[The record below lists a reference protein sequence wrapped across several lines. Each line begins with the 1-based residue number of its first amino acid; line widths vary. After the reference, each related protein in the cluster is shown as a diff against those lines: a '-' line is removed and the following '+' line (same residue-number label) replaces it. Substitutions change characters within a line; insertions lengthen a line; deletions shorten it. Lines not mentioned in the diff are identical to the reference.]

1 MRGVIMERLL
11 KDALLLLA
19 LPLLAGLV
27 FGIASLSWGPRYAA
41 EATLM
46 MGSGP
51 EYDGRTVLD
60 DSGDASRWTLERI
73 LNTEAEI
80 FNTDD
85 LKRDVIRK
93 IGADPIL
100 GTSPDNRKVSGLRYW
115 LRRLGL
121 LPPAPSLDVEAL
133 KVLQRGLEIKPVK
146 NSGILHVSFTHDDK
160 AMSVQILQS
169 LLDGY
174 IDLRRSILQVD
185 EAATLRG
192 ELQQNAAAYQ
202 QLMDKRRQLAKEN
215 QVSDLEQERQALN
228 ERDATLRTE
237 ADQLAREL
245 ASTTRQIEVYETA
258 GSNASD
264 RLAALNAEKIGQE
277 AAATSVGQQLS
288 RIGDQHAHLDQVA
301 GAFQTLDQDLAARK
315 ATIAKL
321 NEMIAAADLTKALS
335 KVTSPPRLLQAPTAG
350 DDPVSLPSF
359 MIAGLAAVAT
369 LVAVIAV
376 RLLEHRDHDLEVAFP
391 GNASRKH
398 AALSPLAASGTD
410 NAAGPE
416 LKRKGLGGTRA

>member
-146 NSGILHVSFTHDDK
+146 NSGIC
-160 AMSVQILQS
+160 M
-169 LLDGY
+169 
-174 IDLRRSILQVD
+174 
-185 EAATLRG
+185 
-192 ELQQNAAAYQ
+192 
-202 QLMDKRRQLAKEN
+202 
-215 QVSDLEQERQALN
+215 
-228 ERDATLRTE
+228 
-237 ADQLAREL
+237 
-245 ASTTRQIEVYETA
+245 
-258 GSNASD
+258 
-264 RLAALNAEKIGQE
+264 
-277 AAATSVGQQLS
+277 
-288 RIGDQHAHLDQVA
+288 
-301 GAFQTLDQDLAARK
+301 
-315 ATIAKL
+315 
-321 NEMIAAADLTKALS
+321 
-335 KVTSPPRLLQAPTAG
+335 
-350 DDPVSLPSF
+350 
-359 MIAGLAAVAT
+359 
-369 LVAVIAV
+369 
-376 RLLEHRDHDLEVAFP
+376 
-391 GNASRKH
+391 
-398 AALSPLAASGTD
+398 
-410 NAAGPE
+410 
-416 LKRKGLGGTRA
+416 